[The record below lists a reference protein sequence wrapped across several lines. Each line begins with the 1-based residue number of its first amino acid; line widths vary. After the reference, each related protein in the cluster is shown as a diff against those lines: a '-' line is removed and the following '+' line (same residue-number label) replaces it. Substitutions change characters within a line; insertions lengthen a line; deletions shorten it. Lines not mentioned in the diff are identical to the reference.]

1 MSKINIKKEDLV
13 GVWENKEV
21 APFVHND
28 NIEITLF
35 LGANKA
41 NNIMVE
47 KDNIQTTYFS
57 DEFKVSEIDDGKF
70 TITFKNSEL
79 IDGKDAIIECR
90 MFLPNE
96 PFAFVANIRNLGDRY
111 FEKK

>member
-1 MSKINIKKEDLV
+1 MYKININKEDLI

-21 APFVHND
+21 APFTYND

-35 LGANKA
+35 LGANNS
-41 NNIMVE
+41 NNVTVE
-47 KDNIQTTYFS
+47 KDDIQTTYFS
-57 DEFKVSEIDDGKF
+57 DEFEVSEINDGKF

-79 IDGKDAIIECR
+79 IDGKDALIKCR
-90 MFLPNE
+90 MFIPNK
-96 PFAFVANIRNLGDRY
+96 PFAFVANIKNFGDRY